1 VGEAPPPR
9 PSGYSSRS
17 APASFSLVF
26 LSLSDVC
33 AVCVCNVETYT
44 MAHTGLDIDG
54 DGIIDIKASQ
64 MTKFRCVR
72 LGT

>member
-1 VGEAPPPR
+1 
-9 PSGYSSRS
+9 
-17 APASFSLVF
+17 
-26 LSLSDVC
+26 
-33 AVCVCNVETYT
+33 

-72 LGT
+72 QSACTSR